1 MPYTDLTASIATAKR
16 LAGAG
21 AETFW
26 TDSDWASD
34 LMQTAVTVDAQLY
47 FQVYEVAARYVVNPL
62 RVTAQT
68 VGTLSDTYLD
78 PFRVAADL
86 RQQQATDNLRIPPPI
101 DAGAVGGG
109 PDDCIA
115 TFGGW

>member
-1 MPYTDLTASIATAKR
+1 MPYTDLAASITTAKR
-16 LAGAG
+16 LAGAT
-21 AETFW
+21 AEAFW
-26 TDSDWASD
+26 TDSDWESD
-34 LMQTAVTVDAQLY
+34 LVQTAITIDTQLY

-78 PFRVAADL
+78 PFKVAADL
-86 RQQQATDNLRIPPPI
+86 RQQQANDNLRLPPPT
-101 DAGAVGGG
+101 DAGVSGGG